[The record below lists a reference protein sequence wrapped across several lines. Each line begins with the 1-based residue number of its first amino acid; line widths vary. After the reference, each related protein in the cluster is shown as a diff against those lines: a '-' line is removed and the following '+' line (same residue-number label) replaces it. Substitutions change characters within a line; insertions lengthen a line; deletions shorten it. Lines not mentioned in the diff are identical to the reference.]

1 MIGNRIDQRKQFQ
14 PATIAVLFLIIGL
27 LAGIIIGINLPS
39 ILLSSQPEENETSF
53 LRVEGVSSDDDPFL
67 GSPEASVTIIEFSDF
82 ECPVCKRFFDGTLKD
97 IITNYVDTG
106 KVKYVLRDFP
116 LSDMHPNAEIAAEAA
131 NCANEQDKYWEFH
144 DILFE
149 NQEDWVSGNTTI
161 EFKKYSSTLGL
172 NEEQFDLCLESG
184 KYVDEILKDI
194 QDGLDAG
201 VPGTPTFYING
212 VKVVGAQVYSV
223 FKQVIDKELEG

>member
-1 MIGNRIDQRKQFQ
+1 MGIETTNESSFK
-14 PATIAVLFLIIGL
+14 PATIAVIFLVIGL
-27 LAGIIIGINLPS
+27 LTGLLIGLN
-39 ILLSSQPEENETSF
+39 LSSFLSSPQQDDNETSF
-53 LRVEGVSSDDDPFL
+53 ERVEGISADDDPFL
-67 GSPEASVTIIEFSDF
+67 GSPNAPVTIIEFSDF
-82 ECPVCKRFFDGTLKD
+82 ECPFCKRFFDGTLKD

-149 NQEDWVSGNTTI
+149 NQEDWVSGNTTV
-161 EFKKYSSTLGL
+161 EFKKYVSTLGL
-172 NEEQFDLCLESG
+172 NEEQFNLCLKSG
-184 KYVDEILKDI
+184 KYVAEIMKDI

-201 VPGTPTFYING
+201 VQGTPTFYING
-212 VKVVGAQVYSV
+212 VKVAGAQMYPI
-223 FKQVIDKELEG
+223 FKQVIDQELEE